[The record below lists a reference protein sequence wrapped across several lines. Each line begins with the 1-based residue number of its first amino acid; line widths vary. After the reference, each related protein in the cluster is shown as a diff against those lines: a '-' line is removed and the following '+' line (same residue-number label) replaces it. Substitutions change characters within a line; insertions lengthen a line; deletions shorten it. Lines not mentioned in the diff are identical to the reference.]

1 MKEIP
6 KEVQQKYMEL
16 QMLQH
21 QLQQVQKQIQALEAQ
36 AEEMDVVQQAL
47 VDFSGAKPGSDMFV
61 TLTPGLFVKAKLEQ
75 NDSVLLNVGGGAA
88 VQKSIHD
95 AKQIV
100 AGQAT
105 ELRKLQEELAEQLQK
120 LAQHAETAQEELRKL
135 IK

>member
-6 KEVQQKYMEL
+6 KDVQNKYMEL

-47 VDFSGAKPGSDMFV
+47 VDFSAAKTGSDMFV
-61 TLTPGLFVKAKLEQ
+61 TLTPGLFIKAKLEQ
-75 NDSVLLNVGGGAA
+75 NDAVLLNVGGGAA
-88 VQKSIHD
+88 VQKSIPE
-95 AKQIV
+95 AEQIV
-100 AGQAT
+100 AGQAI
-105 ELRKLQEELAEQLQK
+105 ELRKLQEELADQMQK
-120 LAQHAETAQEELRKL
+120 LAKHAETVQEELRTL